1 MRPDLDGFALTIG
14 NTPGPHPLAAIP
26 ELVQHRGI
34 DQSPD
39 RPAMVDQCNVHGELA
54 VAGDEFLGAIQRIHQ
69 PVAGPAEPRLHR
81 LGVRLFRQHR
91 DIRRQAGQRLH
102 YHLVSPLIG
111 GGERTLVLLVLHSE
125 GLTIDGQNGGTGGT
139 GDGLQCGN
147 GG

>member
-1 MRPDLDGFALTIG
+1 MGPGLNGFMRAIG
-14 NTPGPHPLAAIP
+14 NTPGSDPLAAIP

-39 RPAMVDQCNVHGELA
+39 RPALLDQRNVHGELA
-54 VAGDEFLGAIQRIHQ
+54 VAGDELLGTIQRIHQ
-69 PVAGPAEPRLHR
+69 PVAGPAAPCLHR
-81 LGVRLFRQHR
+81 LGVRLFRQHM

-102 YHLVSPLIG
+102 YHLVRPLIG
-111 GGERTLVLLVLHSE
+111 GGERTLVLLVLHRK
-125 GLTIDGQNGGTGGT
+125 GLTVDGQDGVTGGA